1 MSAGANWRHRENPML
16 KTEQTSQ
23 KREVDQKSEVFT
35 LSLTADELTWL
46 EQVMAAALRV
56 YDKKPE
62 TGLAAELRVNRQ
74 QWRDQLYE
82 QGWPF

>member
-1 MSAGANWRHRENPML
+1 ML

-23 KREVDQKSEVFT
+23 KREVSQKSEVYT
-35 LSLTADELTWL
+35 LSLTADELTWQ
-46 EQVMAAALRV
+46 EEVMATALKV
-56 YDKKPE
+56 YDKNPE